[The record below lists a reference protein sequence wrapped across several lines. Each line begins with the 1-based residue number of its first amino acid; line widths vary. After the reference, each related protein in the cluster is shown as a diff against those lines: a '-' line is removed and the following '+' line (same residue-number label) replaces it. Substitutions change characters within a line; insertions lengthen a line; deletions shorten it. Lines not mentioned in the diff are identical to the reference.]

1 MGLQMLHLTI
11 ARLLQ
16 GFDMTTPS
24 NSSVDMKEGI
34 SLSMPKATQ
43 LEVMLT
49 SRLREELYY

>member
-24 NSSVDMKEGI
+24 DSSVGMTEGI

>member
-24 NSSVDMKEGI
+24 NSSVDMTEGI
-34 SLSMPKATQ
+34 SLTMAKATP
-43 LEVMLT
+43 LEVLLT
-49 SRLREELYY
+49 PRLRAELYY

>member
-49 SRLREELYY
+49 PRLREELYY

>member
-1 MGLQMLHLTI
+1 MALQMLQLTI

-24 NSSVDMKEGI
+24 NSSVDMTEGI
-34 SLSMPKATQ
+34 SLSMPKANP

-49 SRLREELYY
+49 PRLCEKLY

>member
-49 SRLREELYY
+49 SSLREELYY